1 MPLPPLLLG
10 RPQLPTGP
18 PQQELLLAPA
28 PEQQALKA
36 RTQLSRRPE
45 QELVPMV
52 QEPAQPVRMLRPAL
66 QRVP

>member
-1 MPLPPLLLG
+1 MPLPPLLPG

-28 PEQQALKA
+28 PEPRALKA
-36 RTQLSRRPE
+36 RTQSPRPE
-45 QELVPMV
+45 LQRVPMV
-52 QEPAQPVRMLRPAL
+52 QELAQLARTLPPAP